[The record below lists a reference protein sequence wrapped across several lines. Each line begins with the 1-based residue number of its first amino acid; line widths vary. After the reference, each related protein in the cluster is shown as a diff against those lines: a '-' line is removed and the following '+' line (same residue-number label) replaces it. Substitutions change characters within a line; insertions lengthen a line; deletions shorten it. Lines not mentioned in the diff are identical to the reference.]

1 MMDGNRQNIAK
12 GDVRFGVWIM
22 LCSPVF
28 YLCIRPS
35 DVLNLS
41 TCCTWKTA
49 SSILTCRKNQHRW
62 TKSNIWK
69 ELSEWLGVLLIA
81 QNRNRVRFT
90 FWFRWLGLVTWNTKL
105 YNVDAN
111 MSEVIQER
119 LCENWQRTDFC
130 GLLATR
136 YVWQAQKISCVR
148 PIKIYIKR
156 DRAVTSNHTKQ
167 LAHFTLKGSLPL
179 RVSPAS
185 WTWLLDKVLPLQLV
199 IGGGEL
205 GCGFRKRHRSQN
217 RANRR

>member
-22 LCSPVF
+22 LCSTVF

-136 YVWQAQKISCVR
+136 YVALPCYVPGGPPDACSVCSCNCQVYVTVPVPRR
-148 PIKIYIKR
+148 PVEDEPAASSR
-156 DRAVTSNHTKQ
+156 
-167 LAHFTLKGSLPL
+167 L
-179 RVSPAS
+179 SP
-185 WTWLLDKVLPLQLV
+185 
-199 IGGGEL
+199 GEMTT
-205 GCGFRKRHRSQN
+205 R
-217 RANRR
+217 